1 MTKINLLINKL
12 IEIRRKRRIVIFVAT
27 TAVVILSFMLGI
39 FLEKWWQYQG
49 LRQELTSLE
58 GQFLEIEEV
67 VVQVETLKKEKEL
80 MKKRIDIIKAL
91 LKTQMLWTR
100 ILEEVNQSIPAGLWL
115 RNFGFQEEGKVEL
128 KGSSLGNYPI
138 VNLMINLK
146 KFPLF
151 KEVSLKSIEK
161 TSKGKERIQNFHLE
175 FKVGG

>member
-67 VVQVETLKKEKEL
+67 VVQVETLKKEK
-80 MKKRIDIIKAL
+80 
-91 LKTQMLWTR
+91 
-100 ILEEVNQSIPAGLWL
+100 
-115 RNFGFQEEGKVEL
+115 
-128 KGSSLGNYPI
+128 
-138 VNLMINLK
+138 
-146 KFPLF
+146 
-151 KEVSLKSIEK
+151 
-161 TSKGKERIQNFHLE
+161 
-175 FKVGG
+175 